1 MMNASRDSLSDL
13 ASSEDKEDG
22 EDEDDHEEDTG
33 HGKLGEDDEPGGV
46 ISTNSKTVQH
56 HVESFLQK
64 QMMLDELMRPG
75 WGDAADYFSERD
87 MKYKT
92 TELKVTAVRKTQ
104 IDVTAAIPS
113 PTTFGELMQA
123 LHILLGQLQMLQVT
137 SRQGSSGKRL
147 GSEKPHPDNH
157 IVQPMSA
164 PVPDSSQIQ
173 IAKSVQPVS
182 FDSSI

>member
-33 HGKLGEDDEPGGV
+33 HGKLGEDDEPGWV

-64 QMMLDELMRPG
+64 QMMLDEL
-75 WGDAADYFSERD
+75 
-87 MKYKT
+87 
-92 TELKVTAVRKTQ
+92 TQ
-104 IDVTAAIPS
+104 TDVTAAIPS
-113 PTTFGELMQA
+113 PTTFGELIQA
-123 LHILLGQLQMLQVT
+123 LHFLLGQSQMPQVA
-137 SRQGSSGKRL
+137 SCQGSSGKRL

-173 IAKSVQPVS
+173 IAK
-182 FDSSI
+182 